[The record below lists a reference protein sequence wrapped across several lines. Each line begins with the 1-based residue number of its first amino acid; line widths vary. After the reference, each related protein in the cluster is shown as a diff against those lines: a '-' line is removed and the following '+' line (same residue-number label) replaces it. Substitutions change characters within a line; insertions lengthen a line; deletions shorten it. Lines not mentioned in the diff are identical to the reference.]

1 MPNVLETYAER
12 ELALLGDEGLLRVAD
27 DGALRDEAL
36 RAAAIQG
43 LELVDASSN
52 DYLGLASA
60 HVSRETGVQVGPAG
74 AGASRLIHGT
84 RPAQTQLERS
94 LSEWLGLPA
103 ALLFTSGYAANV
115 GLLAAIGTPD
125 TVILSDRL
133 NHASIID
140 GCRLSRARVE
150 VVPHLDVGE
159 LARAL
164 ARASEARARWVV
176 TESCFSMDGDGPDLR
191 ALRRVCDEHRAGLI
205 VDEAHALGVF
215 GPQGSGRCA
224 ELNVLPDALVG
235 TLGKAIGTQG
245 AFIAGS
251 VRLRELLWNRARS
264 FVFSTAT
271 SPALAEITLLHVQRV
286 RTASD
291 LRGRLRS
298 LVARLRGRLTELG
311 VPVEPGL
318 GGPILPIVVGD
329 NGKALRIAE
338 ELRST
343 GVLAQAIRP
352 PTVPPGGARLRLTV
366 SAAWPD
372 SAVDRVALA
381 VAEAYRVPT

>member
-1 MPNVLETYAER
+1 MPNLLETYAER
-12 ELALLGDEGLLRVAD
+12 ELALLRDDGLLRVAD
-27 DGALRDEAL
+27 DGASRDEAV
-36 RAAAIQG
+36 RAAELQG

-52 DYLGLASA
+52 DYLGLACS

-84 RPAQTQLERS
+84 RPAQIQLEHN
-94 LSEWLGLPA
+94 LSDWLGLPA

-115 GLLAAIGTPD
+115 GLLSALGAPD
-125 TVILSDRL
+125 TVIFSDRL

-140 GCRLSRARVE
+140 GCRLSRARIE
-150 VVPHLDVGE
+150 VVPHLDVDE
-159 LARAL
+159 LAGAL
-164 ARASEARARWVV
+164 ARASAARARWVV

-191 ALRRVCDEHRAGLI
+191 ALRRICDEHRAGLI

-215 GPQGSGRCA
+215 GPQGNGRCA
-224 ELNVLPDALVG
+224 EANVLPDALVG

-286 RTASD
+286 REANE
-291 LRGRLRS
+291 LRVRLQS
-298 LVARLRGRLTELG
+298 LVTQLRERLAKLS
-311 VPVEPGL
+311 VPVETGL
-318 GGPILPIVVGD
+318 GGPILPILVGE
-329 NGKALRIAE
+329 NARAMRIAN
-338 ELRST
+338 ELRDV
-343 GVLAQAIRP
+343 GILAQAIRP

-366 SAAWPD
+366 SAGWPD

-381 VAEAYRVPT
+381 VAKAYRVPT